1 MTAAANALLQIPSA
15 AAVVAP
21 DPNAPDLD
29 RTAWLRWRQKGLG
42 GSDAAAIVGLDP
54 FRSAMMVWLERL
66 SLGTGTGTGFTLASL
81 LLEHLATKREARC
94 LVFAAAQL
102 VVRCCDRAPV
112 QTGDH
117 PSDRSPF
124 SFRSGPPA
132 APC

>member
-1 MTAAANALLQIPSA
+1 MKATCRIWSCCSGVSGRLSS
-15 AAVVAP
+15 
-21 DPNAPDLD
+21 
-29 RTAWLRWRQKGLG
+29 
-42 GSDAAAIVGLDP
+42 GS
-54 FRSAMMVWLERL
+54 RSAFEPDEDEGVVWLERL